1 MSERIELPKME
12 VRRWEGEEWP
22 AKRITIADSGTSMAR
37 FISTR
42 FTDLDESQAEASEI
56 ARRCNNWLEVAD
68 NVACLLSAIEHSV
81 DKDENYDMD
90 MAPHIEELERLI
102 GGEA

>member
-1 MSERIELPKME
+1 MPELE
-12 VRRWEGEEWP
+12 VRNFKGDEWP
-22 AKRITIADSGTSMAR
+22 DKRISISEAPSYPGEMTPGLFVNARYAELADS
-37 FISTR
+37 
-42 FTDLDESQAEASEI
+42 ESQATEI
-56 ARRCNNWLEVAD
+56 ARRCNSWPEVAD

-102 GGEA
+102 GGEV